1 MEAAVQGVG
10 RPQMCARPSF
20 TPRPSHLHEASSP
33 QHTPCVRAVYN
44 EVILDDKTFVRSLP
58 LSIDAVFFL
67 PSACDD
73 TFDGP
78 KCEAYARGAHRNILR
93 HFELTEAQLP
103 LVLFDYFNFD
113 EPFTAVPNCD
123 PAATGVFSC
132 GPTANA
138 AMRRDSAVGTRV
150 R

>member
-1 MEAAVQGVG
+1 
-10 RPQMCARPSF
+10 MCARPLF

-33 QHTPCVRAVYN
+33 QHTLCVRAVYN

-73 TFDGP
+73 IFDGP

-93 HFELTEAQLP
+93 HFELTEAQQM
-103 LVLFDYFNFD
+103 
-113 EPFTAVPNCD
+113 AVPTSRGSTTD
-123 PAATGVFSC
+123 VQHGISI
-132 GPTANA
+132 
-138 AMRRDSAVGTRV
+138 RRWHVEVLMPGAPS
-150 R
+150 